1 MSLYLS
7 GATCSAFAHV
17 GGFAAEQAVVAR
29 GCEEIDHLGVVA
41 EPGLVLRT
49 SRNDHEV
56 ALAADPL
63 FGAKAEL
70 HSVEDPHDLLI
81 CVTMRLDMDATR
93 WRGSRRE
100 ARRRTWSAR
109 KPAIQ
114 PCWLKFR
121 RATFWA
127 QCDGTR

>member
-1 MSLYLS
+1 MLPLNAQSTSRFRLSDSKRVATVATSKPPHLSLHEPLPEWS
-7 GATCSAFAHV
+7 DLFSLRSCS
-17 GGFAAEQAVVAR
+17 GFAAEQAVVAR

-70 HSVEDPHDLLI
+70 HFALRIHTI
-81 CVTMRLDMDATR
+81 CSFA
-93 WRGSRRE
+93 
-100 ARRRTWSAR
+100 
-109 KPAIQ
+109 
-114 PCWLKFR
+114 
-121 RATFWA
+121 
-127 QCDGTR
+127 